1 MRKLE
6 CQGFPKPGR
15 KTGLISNPPSTHAL
29 LDFRPPGGLIL
40 VICFLFLSS
49 LQMSMIEF
57 IPALGPQMTSTN
69 LSFARNL
76 TSQWVCSTSL
86 LLQLLGQMYLL
97 GVEQATAYAFSK
109 SLQCHWHF
117 DKLAPADRL
126 STWERSILLAARN
139 SCITLVE
146 TGSMWS
152 DTFEIE
158 RQAAEVA

>member
-1 MRKLE
+1 M
-6 CQGFPKPGR
+6 
-15 KTGLISNPPSTHAL
+15 GLISNPSSTHAL

-97 GVEQATAYAFSK
+97 GVEQAIGLCF
-109 SLQCHWHF
+109 F
-117 DKLAPADRL
+117 
-126 STWERSILLAARN
+126 
-139 SCITLVE
+139 
-146 TGSMWS
+146 
-152 DTFEIE
+152 
-158 RQAAEVA
+158 